1 MLKSLTPQDN
11 KETESPV
18 VTWSA
23 ADISWDFGWV
33 DAERRVET
41 VALLPHM
48 ADSIRGVLHNKL
60 AMSWINNITKAAS
73 TCPCCCR
80 APGPRAC

>member
-1 MLKSLTPQDN
+1 M
-11 KETESPV
+11 

-33 DAERRVET
+33 EAERRVET

-48 ADSIRGVLHNKL
+48 ADSIRGVLAIKFIVTNGDK
-60 AMSWINNITKAAS
+60 
-73 TCPCCCR
+73 
-80 APGPRAC
+80 

>member
-1 MLKSLTPQDN
+1 M
-11 KETESPV
+11 

-33 DAERRVET
+33 EAERRVET

-48 ADSIRGVLHNKL
+48 ADSIRGVLAIKL
-60 AMSWINNITKAAS
+60 VIVSNGDK
-73 TCPCCCR
+73 
-80 APGPRAC
+80 

>member
-1 MLKSLTPQDN
+1 M
-11 KETESPV
+11 

-33 DAERRVET
+33 EAERRVET

-48 ADSIRGVLHNKL
+48 ADSIRGVLTIKL
-60 AMSWINNITKAAS
+60 VISNGDK
-73 TCPCCCR
+73 
-80 APGPRAC
+80 

>member
-1 MLKSLTPQDN
+1 MLSSYPQGN
-11 KETESPV
+11 KEAKSPV

-33 DAERRVET
+33 EAERRVET

-48 ADSIRGVLHNKL
+48 ADSIRGVLAIKLVDNKL
-60 AMSWINNITKAAS
+60 DK
-73 TCPCCCR
+73 
-80 APGPRAC
+80 